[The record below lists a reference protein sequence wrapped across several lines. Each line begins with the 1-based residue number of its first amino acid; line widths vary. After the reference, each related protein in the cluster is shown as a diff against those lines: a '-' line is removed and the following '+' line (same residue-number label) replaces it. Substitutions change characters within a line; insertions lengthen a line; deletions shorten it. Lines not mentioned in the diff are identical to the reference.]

1 MNCVDLPPEERDKII
16 CLYPEEECEQTSVA
30 SEFGDHDASISP
42 ELAVYAMLICT
53 PLQFIF
59 ELMCVFLAK
68 TRSKYFF
75 HINHIVTDPNNTWE
89 SFKLLAFQIFVA
101 GVYVYIIAQSAYFI
115 EIVASEGRPGLIF
128 LTLLLS
134 IIFD

>member
-30 SEFGDHDASISP
+30 SEFGEYNASISP

-59 ELMCVFLAK
+59 ELMCIALARTK
-68 TRSKYFF
+68 SKLNET
-75 HINHIVTDPNNTWE
+75 HH
-89 SFKLLAFQIFVA
+89 L
-101 GVYVYIIAQSAYFI
+101 
-115 EIVASEGRPGLIF
+115 
-128 LTLLLS
+128 
-134 IIFD
+134 

>member
-1 MNCVDLPPEERDKII
+1 M
-16 CLYPEEECEQTSVA
+16 
-30 SEFGDHDASISP
+30 
-42 ELAVYAMLICT
+42 
-53 PLQFIF
+53 
-59 ELMCVFLAK
+59 
-68 TRSKYFF
+68 
-75 HINHIVTDPNNTWE
+75 
-89 SFKLLAFQIFVA
+89 LAFQIFVA